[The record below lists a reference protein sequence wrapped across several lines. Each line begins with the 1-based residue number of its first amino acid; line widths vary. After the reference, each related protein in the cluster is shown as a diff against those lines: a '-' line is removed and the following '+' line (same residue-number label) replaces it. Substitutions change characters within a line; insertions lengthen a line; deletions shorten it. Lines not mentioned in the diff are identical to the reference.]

1 MTARPILSANRRRP
15 ERVAVA
21 LILVMVAVLLAAGC
35 LGTDQYHPK
44 TDAIPVQC
52 SESQVLGQDMI
63 VNETQNNAIICASPN
78 SSLTIE
84 LIDASRLG
92 GEWSVTTSPGL
103 QVSDEGITWYE
114 NGIPTV
120 VPGAGRGIHKWNVRM
135 NGSGLQKIKA
145 VQKFPGREPSGSGQ
159 MFDLTIVIN

>member
-1 MTARPILSANRRRP
+1 MGGVIL
-15 ERVAVA
+15 
-21 LILVMVAVLLAAGC
+21 IVLLGAGC
-35 LGTDQYHPK
+35 LGSDQQQPQL
-44 TDAIPVQC
+44 DAASVKC
-52 SESQVLGQDMI
+52 SESLGSAQNMI
-63 VNETQNNAIICASPN
+63 INETQNNARICVKQN

-103 QVSDEGITWYE
+103 QVSDEGVTWYE

-120 VPGAGRGIHKWNVRM
+120 VPGAGRGIHKWNVSM

-145 VQKFPGREPSGSGQ
+145 VQKFPGRETSGPGQ
-159 MFDLTIVIN
+159 IFDLTIVIN